1 MTPDPDLYGPPEFA
15 PDEEPGADD
24 VALFQQA
31 AADMAEQEADWWE
44 AERADFNAWKAGK
57 LYPEYESES

>member
-1 MTPDPDLYGPPEFA
+1 MTRDRHTRILDYEIAKLYGPPEYA

-31 AADMAEQEADWWE
+31 AADMADQEASD
-44 AERADFNAWKAGK
+44 G
-57 LYPEYESES
+57 